1 MRYFVE
7 CPSIELLSNVF
18 LVNRLRLGVWG
29 RRPERWSAVFCTS
42 YWRCILSTCIIT
54 VYANFWLLDFST
66 AKFSFFL
73 FVYRTTWEE
82 VTLHWPKEWC
92 STFLKAEYLWKLLQ
106 VLHRRLSFFPF
117 PPLFLSSSL
126 SRASLLSGNMRCP
139 SSDHLVYFWPQFSIS
154 PFSKK
159 SLFLLLGKGIRNHY
173 LSTRYAFCYWDIIG
187 PRPSQLRGNSVYTN
201 LYIHISIYVFY
212 SLCLY

>member
-1 MRYFVE
+1 MGLGKKTREAKCHFQY
-7 CPSIELLSNVF
+7 ILLKVHTIHM
-18 LVNRLRLGVWG
+18 V
-29 RRPERWSAVFCTS
+29 
-42 YWRCILSTCIIT
+42 IT

-73 FVYRTTWEE
+73 FVYYTTWEE
-82 VTLHWPKEWC
+82 VTLHWHLRSDAPPSWRQSICENY
-92 STFLKAEYLWKLLQ
+92 LKFYTGD
-106 VLHRRLSFFPF
+106 LSLFPF

-139 SSDHLVYFWPQFSIS
+139 SSDHLVYFWPQFWIS

-187 PRPSQLRGNSVYTN
+187 SRPSQLRGNSVYTN
-201 LYIHISIYVFY
+201 LYIHISINMCFTVCVCIKLNMSSY
-212 SLCLY
+212 CLQL